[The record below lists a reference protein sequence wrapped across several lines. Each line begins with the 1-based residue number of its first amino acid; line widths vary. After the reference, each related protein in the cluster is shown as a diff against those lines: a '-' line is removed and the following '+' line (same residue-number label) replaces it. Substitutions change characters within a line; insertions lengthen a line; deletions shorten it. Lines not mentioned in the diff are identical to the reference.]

1 MSNLSVFNFESN
13 EVRVVL
19 VNGEPWFVAKD
30 TCDILG
36 ISNVSQALSR
46 LDDDERS
53 TIILNEGINAG
64 NPNTNIISESGM
76 YGLVL
81 SSRKPEAKPFRKWI
95 TSEVLPS
102 IRKTGSYSLLQTP
115 GQPKLPVH
123 VVALEKAK
131 VIRDI
136 QDILS
141 YDNPRIAQF
150 LIDYTISDI
159 MSNAKPDSTKLR
171 GVVEIAEEMGLPVSL
186 KNRGALGKF
195 VKARVGSSLKE
206 ESRLVN
212 GTMRLV
218 ACYPDSAEVREAIAE
233 FFS

>member
-13 EVRVVL
+13 EVRVV
-19 VNGEPWFVAKD
+19 VINNEPWFVAKD
-30 TCDILG
+30 VCDVLNVP
-36 ISNVSQALSR
+36 NVSQALTR
-46 LDDDERS
+46 LEVEEVN
-53 TIILNEGINAG
+53 TLILNEGSP
-64 NPNTNIISESGM
+64 NPNINIISESGM
-76 YGLVL
+76 YALVL
-81 SSRKPEAKPFRKWI
+81 SSRKPEAKSFRKWI
-95 TSEVLPS
+95 TSQVLPS

-115 GQPKLPVH
+115 EPPKLPVH

-141 YDNPRIAQF
+141 YENPRIAQF

-159 MSNAKPDSTKLR
+159 MSNTKTDGPKLR

-186 KNRGALGKF
+186 KNRSALGKF
-195 VKARVGSSLKE
+195 VKARVGSFLAE

-218 ACYPDSAEVREAIAE
+218 ACYPDNTKVREAIAE